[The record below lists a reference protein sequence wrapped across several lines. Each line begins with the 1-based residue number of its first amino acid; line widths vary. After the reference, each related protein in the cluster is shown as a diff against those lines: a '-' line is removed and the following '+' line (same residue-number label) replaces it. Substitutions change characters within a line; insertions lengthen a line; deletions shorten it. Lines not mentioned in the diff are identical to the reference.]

1 MQNKYIEQLKKI
13 VLDELK
19 SQNIKI
25 FMFGSR
31 ARRDNYIGSDVD
43 IGLIPESKIDSS
55 KISLLKE
62 KIDNSNIPYKVQI
75 VNFKEVSE
83 RFKNEAMKDIEIW
96 KD

>member
-1 MQNKYIEQLKKI
+1 MDNKYLTQLKKL

-19 SQNIKI
+19 SQNVKI

-31 ARRDNYIGSDVD
+31 ARGDNYIGSDVD
-43 IGLIPESKIDSS
+43 IGLIPKDKIDSN
-55 KISLLKE
+55 KVSLLKE
-62 KIDNSNIPYKVQI
+62 KIENSNIPYKVQI

>member
-1 MQNKYIEQLKKI
+1 MENKYLAQLKNL

-31 ARRDNYIGSDVD
+31 ARGDNYIGSDVD
-43 IGLIPESKIDSS
+43 IGLIPKGKMDSN

-62 KIDNSNIPYKVQI
+62 KIDNSNIPYKVEI
-75 VNFKEVSE
+75 VNFNDVSE
-83 RFKNEAMKDIEIW
+83 DFKSEALKDIEIW

>member
-43 IGLIPESKIDSS
+43 IGLIPEGKIDSS